1 LIETGLVFTTRHGMP
16 IEPRNFNRSFD
27 RCITA
32 ARVPRIPV
40 HGTRRVVAL
49 LLVALYVH
57 PRVAMRILRHSKID
71 VTMEIY
77 ADAPSE
83 ATCEALRKLSNLLAA

>member
-1 LIETGLVFTTRHGMP
+1 MRGKATYGSLRRWAHMLGFGGHFLT
-16 IEPRNFNRSFD
+16 
-27 RCITA
+27 
-32 ARVPRIPV
+32 RVPRIPV

-49 LLVALYVH
+49 LLVALDVH

-83 ATCEALRKLSNLLAA
+83 ATCEALRKLSDLLAA